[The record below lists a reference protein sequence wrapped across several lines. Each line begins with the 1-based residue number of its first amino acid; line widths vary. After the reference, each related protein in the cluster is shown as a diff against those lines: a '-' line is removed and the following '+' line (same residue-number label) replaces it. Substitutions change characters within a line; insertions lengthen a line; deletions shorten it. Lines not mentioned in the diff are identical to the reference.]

1 MPRKPRSLLTSG
13 FYIGDHAL
21 VAFLVLH
28 SSICFGA
35 VWLVNFGAPRVVNL
49 NDGPYAVATG
59 DFNGDGRFD
68 FASFNTSFGAVSVVL
83 SGSGHQ
89 FSLSSNYTVRPP
101 DYFHVGIATADVNG
115 DQAIDIIAAT
125 GEQKT
130 IAVLLGNGDGTFSL
144 RGQFNT
150 GETASSLAIGD
161 FNRDN
166 KPDVATA
173 NYYAGSV
180 SILLGGGDGTFTL
193 ARTVPSGRGLSIA
206 VGDFDK
212 DQKADLA
219 VALDLDSAVA
229 ILFGKA
235 NGTFEAPI
243 VYPLGLHASAP
254 QYVATAD
261 LNGDGHLDLV
271 TALKLNFGI
280 AVQFGNRHGTFSSPV
295 IYVTGGYPSW
305 LALADL
311 NGDRHVDIVVANWVD
326 ASLGLLLGDGTGTFL
341 PQPNIPLTGRGYSV
355 AAGDFNGDGKVD
367 LVAGTI
373 SLLSADVLLNETP
386 SIAPLLR
393 MSKPDS
399 DSIHIL
405 IAARV
410 PGEYVL
416 ECSDDLTKW
425 KRCATIHMD
434 SAGPATVIQPIPAGQ
449 LFFRCALQP

>member
-1 MPRKPRSLLTSG
+1 MPRKFRGLHTNG
-13 FYIGDHAL
+13 FYTGGHAL
-21 VAFLVLH
+21 VALLVLH
-28 SSICFGA
+28 STICFA
-35 VWLVNFGAPRVVNL
+35 SVWPANLGAPRDVNL
-49 NDGPYAVATG
+49 NDGPYGVATG
-59 DFNGDGRFD
+59 DFNGDGRCD
-68 FASFNTSFGAVSVVL
+68 FASINASFGAISVVL

-89 FSLSSNYTVRPP
+89 FSLSSNYTVRPHG
-101 DYFHVGIATADVNG
+101 YSYVGIVTADVNG
-115 DQAIDIIAAT
+115 DQAMDIIAAT

-130 IAVLLGNGDGTFSL
+130 IAVLLGKGDGTFQVH
-144 RGQFNT
+144 GQFNT

-180 SILLGGGDGTFTL
+180 SILLGGGDGTFSL

-219 VALDLDSAVA
+219 VALDLDSGVA

-254 QYVATAD
+254 HYVATAD

-271 TALKLNFGI
+271 IALKLNFGI
-280 AVQFGNRHGTFSSPV
+280 AVSLGNRHGIFSSPV

-311 NGDRHVDIVVANWVD
+311 NGDRQVDIVVANWVD
-326 ASLGLLLGDGTGTFL
+326 ASLRLMLGDGTGTFL
-341 PQPNIPLTGRGYSV
+341 PQPNIL
-355 AAGDFNGDGKVD
+355 
-367 LVAGTI
+367 
-373 SLLSADVLLNETP
+373 
-386 SIAPLLR
+386 
-393 MSKPDS
+393 
-399 DSIHIL
+399 
-405 IAARV
+405 
-410 PGEYVL
+410 
-416 ECSDDLTKW
+416 
-425 KRCATIHMD
+425 
-434 SAGPATVIQPIPAGQ
+434 
-449 LFFRCALQP
+449 